1 MSRRS
6 TRLPEKDPLAS
17 SSDEETGSVR
27 SETPVRSTARKS
39 TARAQTTE
47 TSIGRRSLRH
57 RSPNKRYTE
66 DFVSDSRTIAEQD
79 PLEIISDEEA
89 CSVRSETPV
98 RSSARKSAARNL
110 RTTEVSDESVDRR
123 RSLRHRSPNKRYTED
138 FVPDVPR
145 RSHRS
150 RVISDDED
158 DGNDEDQCQLHDL
171 ALKVKATTLFEER
184 EDVQGQHIYGF
195 KTPKKRDS
203 MSVLVS
209 SVQHRTP
216 TTASKPGSSRLHSAR
231 TPKTPVTTP
240 STAGRR
246 KSLAAA
252 AAKTPHQDRRKLKKN
267 ISKMVQ
273 NESDS
278 DFSVS
283 GSDYEPTSEEDNDGD
298 GETSSEEESSS
309 EDEDAKPKRPVIK
322 QNAAQI
328 GIASAAAAQKQ
339 TGMRTRGRKKT
350 AAELQYV
357 LQSDDYFSTHSSS
370 KVVTSDHTLDRLN
383 TPRLPHDQLFRLL
396 RELRGSSEHEKAIQE
411 LHEEYESYFAKWLYL
426 MNEGFNILLYGLG
439 SKRNLLQSF
448 HRKILASQPVIVIN
462 GFFPTLTI
470 KDVLD
475 AITGDV
481 LDLNVS
487 SGNFHELVDII
498 EEEFSYL
505 PTTHLFLIV
514 HNLDGTM
521 LRNGKAQNVLARL
534 ANIDNIHLL
543 ASIDHINT
551 PLIWDSSKLSYYNF
565 SWWDVTTMLPY
576 SDETA
581 FENSLLVQ
589 NSGALALSSMKNVF
603 NSLTTNSRGIFL
615 AIVRHQ
621 LANKDNPHYPGM
633 LFKELYS
640 NCREAFLVS
649 TDLALRAQLT
659 EFIDHKLVKVK
670 RTIDGAENLLIPIE
684 AGLLDQ
690 FLEENQAK

>member
-6 TRLPEKDPLAS
+6 TRLHEPDPIGVS
-17 SSDEETGSVR
+17 SGEEPSSVR
-27 SETPVRSTARKS
+27 SQTPVRKFARKS
-39 TARAQTTE
+39 TARYAQ
-47 TSIGRRSLRH
+47 S
-57 RSPNKRYTE
+57 
-66 DFVSDSRTIAEQD
+66 SDAD
-79 PLEIISDEEA
+79 DE
-89 CSVRSETPV
+89 P
-98 RSSARKSAARNL
+98 
-110 RTTEVSDESVDRR
+110 VDRR

-138 FVPDVPR
+138 FVADTR
-145 RSHRS
+145 RSRRS
-150 RVISDDED
+150 RAPSEPEPSEDDDECVE
-158 DGNDEDQCQLHDL
+158 DGHQLDEL
-171 ALKVKATTLFEER
+171 AVKVKATTLFEER
-184 EDVQGQHIYGF
+184 EDVEGQRIYGF
-195 KTPKKRDS
+195 KTPKKRGS

-216 TTASKPGSSRLHSAR
+216 TTASRVGSSSKQPTR
-231 TPKTPVTTP
+231 TPKTPARGTP
-240 STAGRR
+240 STTPGRR

-252 AAKTPHQDRRKLKKN
+252 KTPHRDRSKLKKN
-267 ISKMVQ
+267 ISKIVR
-273 NESDS
+273 NDSAS
-278 DFSVS
+278 DFSAS
-283 GSDYEPTSEEDNDGD
+283 ESDFVPTSGDEDDDDDDGD
-298 GETSSEEESSS
+298 NEGSSGEDSSSEEE
-309 EDEDAKPKRPVIK
+309 EIAKPKRPVIK
-322 QNAAQI
+322 QQPAQI
-328 GIASAAAAQKQ
+328 SIASALPQARVS
-339 TGMRTRGRKKT
+339 TRTRGRKKAT
-350 AAELQYV
+350 ELQYV

-396 RELRGSSEHEKAIQE
+396 RELRGSSEHEKAIHE
-411 LHEEYESYFAKWLYL
+411 LHEEYENYFAKWLYL

-439 SKRNLLQSF
+439 SKRNLLQTF
-448 HRKILASQPVIVIN
+448 HRKILPNQPVIVIN

-470 KDVLD
+470 KDILD

-481 LDLNVS
+481 LDLNVT

-498 EEEFSYL
+498 EEEFSFL
-505 PTTHLFLIV
+505 PRTHLFLIV

-521 LRNGKAQNVLARL
+521 LRNSKTQNVLARL
-534 ANIDNIHLL
+534 AKIDNIHLL

-551 PLIWDSSKLSYYNF
+551 PLIWDSSKLSYFNF

-621 LANKDNPHYPGM
+621 LANKGNPHYPGM
-633 LFKELYS
+633 LFKDLYS
-640 NCREAFLVS
+640 SCREAFLVS

-670 RTIDGAENLLIPIE
+670 RTVDGAENLLIPIE

-690 FLEENQAK
+690 FLEENQEK